1 MWSWSA
7 LKETSWARICVILI
21 FLDSWCFIFSSGVL
35 IFGAGLELHHN
46 VCAAGIFICIGFYST
61 SKLLIYLFL
70 AEKVHIVWHGKT
82 HRSSRVYRLCLVT
95 VSLYAV
101 ITAFLLVGRIHH
113 IREDGVCIIGLK
125 SYASISLLSYDLYIN
140 VFLTGLFLWPICR
153 AHAMN
158 PRIRRVAM
166 RTLIASAVALTTS
179 AVNIAILTVLK
190 GQELGWVCLGSCS
203 LDVTVNAI
211 ALFWVSHNSQSESNA
226 REPRFSKEQQG
237 YPAEVTGSTL
247 SLRPMSDYDMLGHFS
262 PVKLRAASDPVH
274 LLGLPSPGSVS
285 PTAADT
291 PLPWAPYK
299 SSGLRRMS
307 SNLEV
312 IVETPREDGSD
323 DHIAGLLRQR
333 SQHRESPR
341 HRASNSDIEETMI
354 MTPWTHLEIPT
365 KVEVQIIEP
374 SEDEQK
380 ATNKLGRGLDSVWK
394 GVRRLKAKEEDVG
407 TTSSRS
413 ESELGMTS
421 ISAKDTLQVSVTRS
435 VTYEYQTRQYGYDME
450 SQRMYPHA
458 DIDGT

>member
-1 MWSWSA
+1 
-7 LKETSWARICVILI
+7 
-21 FLDSWCFIFSSGVL
+21 
-35 IFGAGLELHHN
+35 
-46 VCAAGIFICIGFYST
+46 
-61 SKLLIYLFL
+61 
-70 AEKVHIVWHGKT
+70 
-82 HRSSRVYRLCLVT
+82 
-95 VSLYAV
+95 
-101 ITAFLLVGRIHH
+101 
-113 IREDGVCIIGLK
+113 
-125 SYASISLLSYDLYIN
+125 
-140 VFLTGLFLWPICR
+140 
-153 AHAMN
+153 
-158 PRIRRVAM
+158 
-166 RTLIASAVALTTS
+166 
-179 AVNIAILTVLK
+179 
-190 GQELGWVCLGSCS
+190 
-203 LDVTVNAI
+203 
-211 ALFWVSHNSQSESNA
+211 
-226 REPRFSKEQQG
+226 
-237 YPAEVTGSTL
+237 
-247 SLRPMSDYDMLGHFS
+247 MSDYDMLGHFS

-421 ISAKDTLQVSVTRS
+421 ISAKDTLQVFPRRFFVGYPMLTPLCKVSVTRS